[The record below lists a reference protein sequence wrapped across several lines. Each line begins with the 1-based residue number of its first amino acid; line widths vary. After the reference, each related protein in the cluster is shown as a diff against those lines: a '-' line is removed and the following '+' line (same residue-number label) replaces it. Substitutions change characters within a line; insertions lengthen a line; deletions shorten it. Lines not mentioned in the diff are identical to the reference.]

1 MLSSAYKGSEYLGD
15 FLQSQYYTVSIPS
28 NVVSMKVDFIILL
41 VLIIFIY
48 YTDFKYCGII
58 GSCSFHSI
66 FIGKSPYERI

>member
-1 MLSSAYKGSEYLGD
+1 MILSILHI
-15 FLQSQYYTVSIPS
+15 YTS
-28 NVVSMKVDFIILL
+28 ILL
-41 VLIIFIY
+41 NMELIENIVYYLAISGY